1 MIRLIHIENIA
12 VIERAELTFG
22 QGFNVL
28 TGETGA
34 GKSIVIDALSA
45 VTGGR
50 VSRELVRTGADA
62 AMVTAVFSDVDMAG
76 WLSDNGV
83 AEDDDGAVYMSRRVT
98 ADGKGAC
105 RVNGAPV
112 STAQLRELGE
122 LLIDIHGQNDG
133 RKLLDDAS
141 HLGYLDAFGGYAEIL
156 REYGEAYALLRGK
169 RAELDAVSMDE
180 GEKERLADMLRH
192 QIDELESANI
202 QPGELARLEERRA
215 LLTNASKLTRA
226 LDGAYRAL
234 RGGEDADG
242 AISLIAG
249 AQSDMEEAVRYSD
262 SFAPN
267 AAQLRDLRYTMEDAA
282 ENLRARMGELEFSPE
297 ELESLE
303 DRRARL
309 LRVMRMY
316 GGDEES
322 ALRFLAEQRDQLA
335 GIEASDERIRQ
346 LSAELDG
353 AVARAGILAD
363 ELTARRAVAADGL
376 KARIAEQ
383 LECLNMA
390 GVVFEVEFEPVSG
403 EFGLSARGRENA
415 RFLMSANAGQAPG
428 RISRIAS
435 GGELSRIMLAMKN
448 VLIENDGIGAMV
460 FDEVDAGVSGIAAQ
474 RVAEKLCDLSRGRQV
489 LCVTHL
495 PQIAAMA
502 DTHFGISKRESGG
515 RTVTSVEKL
524 DGDGRELE
532 LSRLIGGERVTD
544 TTRRAAR
551 EQLDAASEYK
561 RRNGQSG

>member
-12 VIERAELTFG
+12 VVESVELAFG
-22 QGFNVL
+22 DGFNVL

-50 VSRELVRTGADA
+50 VSRELVRTGAEA
-62 AMVTAVFSDVDMAG
+62 AAVTAVFSDVDTAD

-83 AEDDDGAVYMSRRVT
+83 AVDEDGCVYLSRRVT
-98 ADGKGAC
+98 ADGRSVC
-105 RVNGAPV
+105 RVNGSPV
-112 STAQLRELGE
+112 STAQLRELGG

-141 HLGYLDAFGGYAEIL
+141 HRAYLDAFGGYTEL
-156 REYGEAYALLRGK
+156 LDEYETAYALLRSK
-169 RAELDAVSMDE
+169 RDELEAASMDE
-180 GEKERLADMLRH
+180 GEKERLADMLRY
-192 QIDELESANI
+192 QIGELEAADI
-202 QPGELARLEERRA
+202 QAGELARLEERRA
-215 LLTNASKLTRA
+215 LLTNASRLTRA
-226 LDGAYRAL
+226 LDGAYGAL
-234 RGGEDADG
+234 RGGEDAQG
-242 AISLIAG
+242 AVALISG
-249 AQSDMEEAVRYSD
+249 AQADMEEALRYSD
-262 SFAPN
+262 SFAPL
-267 AAQLRDLRYTMEDAA
+267 AGQLRDLRYAA
-282 ENLRARMGELEFSPE
+282 EESAEELRARMGDLEFSPE
-297 ELESLE
+297 ELENLE

-309 LRVMRMY
+309 LRVMRRY

-322 ALRFLAEQRDQLA
+322 ALLFLEEQRERLRS
-335 GIEASDERIRQ
+335 IESAEERIKQ
-346 LSAELDG
+346 LDGELSAAAE
-353 AVARAGILAD
+353 RAGGLAD
-363 ELTARRAVAADGL
+363 TLSERRRAAAEGL
-376 KARIAEQ
+376 RTRIAGQ

-390 GVVFEVEFEPVSG
+390 GVIFEVEFEPVSG
-403 EFGLSARGRENA
+403 EYGLSACGRENA

-448 VLIENDGIGAMV
+448 VLIENDGIDAMV

-502 DTHFGISKRESGG
+502 DTHFAVTKSESGG
-515 RTVTSVEKL
+515 RAVTSVTEL

-544 TTRRAAR
+544 ATRKAAR

-561 RRNGQSG
+561 RQAVRLD